1 MGFRFSLQISHLL
14 VPSLPSP
21 VSLQGEVQPS
31 GLGLLFGWLDL
42 VLIFG
47 LHPTDVHVG
56 FDFWTAPLHLHSGH
70 FR

>member
-14 VPSLPSP
+14 ALSLPSP

-47 LHPTDVHVG
+47 LHPTDVQG
-56 FDFWTAPLHLHSGH
+56 YSCICTRIIPDKA
-70 FR
+70 